1 LVVVG
6 EEEREQ
12 QKGGAR
18 FGFIGTQDS
27 VEVKGRE
34 SSRAARHRAAGGAG
48 VLDGVA
54 WQPLGIDCPTWNGE
68 GRTVEAAWR
77 WEEGWGD
84 AWKAAQ
90 NCRAAHMARQWR
102 RRAAEEKQRRGRE
115 G

>member
-1 LVVVG
+1 VAAVG
-6 EEEREQ
+6 VGGHGGKRKGEQ

-34 SSRAARHRAAGGAG
+34 SSRTARHGSAGGTG

-68 GRTVEAAWR
+68 GRTAEAAWR
-77 WEEGWGD
+77 WEEG
-84 AWKAAQ
+84 
-90 NCRAAHMARQWR
+90 
-102 RRAAEEKQRRGRE
+102 
-115 G
+115 